1 MLKSDL
7 KVALAQIE
15 PAQNEVAANVARAA
29 ELIGEHGDCDLIVFP
44 ELYLSGISRS
54 GYGDVRI
61 AIEGPELAT
70 LARAAGAAKAN
81 VIIGAALATASGT
94 ANAAIAIDAN
104 GRVAGSY
111 KKTHGW
117 DSEAESILPGQSI
130 APIEMCGLS
139 AGVSVC
145 FDLEFPEVARTLA
158 LEGSDLLITIA
169 ANMEPFGPDH
179 ALFARAR
186 AVENRLFHVY
196 VNRTGAAEGS
206 EFVGESCVIDP
217 LGKTRLQAGSE
228 AEVLTFTIPAGEEPV
243 DPRVEYLKQRRP
255 AIYSKLIQS

>member
-1 MLKSDL
+1 MPNSDL
-7 KVALAQIE
+7 RVALAQLE
-15 PAQNEVAANVARAA
+15 PAQNDVAANVDRAV
-29 ELIGEHGDCDLIVFP
+29 EVIGQHGDCDLIVFP

-54 GYGDVRI
+54 GYENVRV

-70 LARAAGAAKAN
+70 LARAAGAASAN

-94 ANAAIAIDAN
+94 ANAAVAIDKN
-104 GRVAGSY
+104 GKLAGSY
-111 KKTHGW
+111 KKIHGW
-117 DSEAESILPGQSI
+117 DTEGESILPGQSI
-130 APIEMCGLS
+130 VPIELSGLS

-158 LEGSDLLITIA
+158 LEGSDLLVTIA

-186 AVENRLFHVY
+186 AVENRLFHIY
-196 VNRTGAAEGS
+196 LNRTGQAEGS
-206 EFVGESCVIDP
+206 SFVGESCIIDP
-217 LGKTRLQAGSE
+217 LGKTRLQAKSE
-228 AEVLTFTIPAGEEPV
+228 AEVLTFTIPAGEAQV

-255 AIYSKLIQS
+255 AIYSRLIQS